1 MWKVKWQSDWDGL
14 ALEVPVAPG
23 PCWASQREEGC
34 GTCPEQG
41 QLEDGELCVG
51 LSLVT
56 RRQPGGPWSCP
67 HTEEGLVGAAAQGLT
82 LASPQTTRQ
91 PGAVFAQDAPR

>member
-1 MWKVKWQSDWDGL
+1 M
-14 ALEVPVAPG
+14 APG